1 MAVQSTTSTSSIDPA
16 LLPYLT
22 QGLERAQSLFL
33 TGEQPTFFP
42 GQTFVSPSAATTES
56 IAQQEAIARQQSP
69 VLQQAQQAFLGG
81 LTAQSQA
88 QPLFQN
94 IYGAAGFQP
103 GVDVYSQV
111 AGGGMVN
118 PATGMAQNLYGRAA
132 TQPGAGIYEQAAQ
145 GGMQVAGQPQL
156 QNLYGQAGIQPGQ
169 QVFGQA
175 AGGQF
180 GNMATG
186 QLANI
191 AGGGFL
197 NANPYQQQMMQAA
210 TRPLEQQ
217 FAQQV
222 LPGISSLYSKSG
234 RLGSGSMERALG
246 TATESFGRALGDVT
260 SNLAGSQFQQERQLQ
275 QQALG
280 QLAGVSAQDIQTR
293 LAGAGALEQA
303 QRAATSQQAGIAGQL
318 AGLSA
323 QDIQTRLAG
332 AGGLQQAQA
341 QGIAQQSGLLG
352 QIGGFTQ
359 QDIANRLA
367 GATGLQGAQQ
377 AALGT
382 QLQAAGGVSSAQS
395 TDLARQLQ
403 ASLAAPQIFGQQF
416 LPSQALG
423 QVGAQQEAIAGQPLQ
438 EQLARFQFGQQL
450 PYQQLQGYLSSVYG
464 SPMGS
469 YGTQTQQTPLY
480 NNTTTNALTGALAG
494 GLGGY
499 ALGQAFP
506 SIGGTLGS
514 SYAAPLIGAVGGG
527 LLGGLF

>member
-1 MAVQSTTSTSSIDPA
+1 MAVQSTTSTSNIDAA

-22 QGLERAQSLFL
+22 KGLEEAEKRFL
-33 TGEQPTFFP
+33 TGPQPTFFP
-42 GQTFVSPSAATTES
+42 GQTYVSPVAATTDAL
-56 IAQQEAIARQQSP
+56 AQQEALARQQSQ
-69 VLQQAQQAFLGG
+69 VLGQAQQAFMGG

-88 QPLFQN
+88 APLFQN
-94 IYGAAGFQP
+94 IYGQAGTQA
-103 GVDVYSQV
+103 GANVYGQA
-111 AGGGMVN
+111 AGGGFVN
-118 PATGMAQNLYGRAA
+118 PATGMAQG
-132 TQPGAGIYEQAAQ
+132 
-145 GGMQVAGQPQL
+145 
-156 QNLYGQAGIQPGQ
+156 LYGQAGAQPGQ

-175 AGGQF
+175 AQGQF

-217 FAQQV
+217 FSQSV

-303 QRAATSQQAGIAGQL
+303 QRAAVQQQAGLI
-318 AGLSA
+318 
-323 QDIQTRLAG
+323 
-332 AGGLQQAQA
+332 
-341 QGIAQQSGLLG
+341 G
-352 QIGGFTQ
+352 QIGGLSQ
-359 QDIANRLA
+359 QDVANRLA
-367 GATGLQGAQQ
+367 GATGLQSAQQ
-377 AALGT
+377 AQFGT
-382 QLQAAGGVSSAQS
+382 QLQAAGGLGTTQAQ
-395 TDLARQLQ
+395 DLSRQLQ
-403 ASLAAPQIFGQQF
+403 AALAAPQVYGQQF
-416 LPSQALG
+416 LPSQMLG
-423 QVGAQQEAIAGQPLQ
+423 QVGAQQEAIEAQPLQ
-438 EQLARFQFGQQL
+438 EQMARFTFGQQL

-464 SPMGS
+464 SPMGGF
-469 YGTQTQQTPLY
+469 GTQTTQTPLST
-480 NNTTTNALTGALAG
+480 NRTTGALAGALAG

-499 ALGQAFP
+499 ALNRAFDF
-506 SIGGTLGS
+506 GS
-514 SYAAPLIGAVGGG
+514 PGLSSGAGAVLGG
-527 LLGGLF
+527 LLGYGL